1 MKMSLRGSIIG
12 LAVLAAVLPV
22 LVMVMFIPIQRNIM
36 SKNIAHEV
44 DTMARYETMQ
54 VADIIY
60 DMCKVTQ
67 LGIEKRLA
75 DHLKGADAE
84 VERLGGF
91 SFSNEFVNWTVCN
104 QLTREKTEVA
114 LPKIYLGQTCLA
126 PNYDFNVEA
135 PLVDVVTK
143 FTHAY
148 CTVFQRM
155 NEQGDM
161 VRVCTSVPD
170 TEKKRAAGTFIP
182 RLLPDGTENPAV
194 SKALAGET
202 YFGRALVLDQWHA
215 AVYEPIWDS
224 KEKKKVVGMLYIGFP
239 LDEINREL
247 RETVMEIVLGK
258 TGYIAVLGGQ
268 GDWKGRYLISK
279 NGESDGV
286 EIWNVRDADNKLF
299 VQEHIKRAMAAPEGQ
314 VQLERY
320 SWKNKGET
328 EPRKKCAGIVYFKPW
343 DWVIYATMYEDDYYG
358 VITQF
363 VSATMRIMSAGA
375 IGGGVVLVLAIIIA
389 FYLGGAIARP
399 IGDVVA
405 VAQQIAGG
413 NLAEAKRRI
422 SARIDLDGISSDK
435 SQTTKI
441 SAIKNETEKLIE
453 AIALMT
459 KYLASLVG
467 QVQRSSV
474 QMVST
479 ATEIAAASREQEST
493 VTEFGAS
500 TTEIAAAVKEISAT
514 SQELA
519 KTMQDIKETAGNT
532 ENLADKGHSGL
543 VNMQD
548 SMGQLAQATASI
560 STKLSTINEKAG
572 AINNLVTT
580 ITKVAD
586 ETNLLSLNASIEA
599 EKAGEYG
606 RGFAVVAREIRRL
619 ADQTAVSTLDIEQ
632 TVKEMQSS
640 VSAGVMEMDKFSE
653 EVAQWVKSV
662 GGISGQLNQ
671 ILAQIKVL
679 TPRFDSVN
687 EGMRSQASGAQQIS
701 DAMTQL
707 TEGSRNTTESL
718 KHFHEVTSQL
728 KEAAHELQTEVSRF
742 KV

>member
-1 MKMSLRGSIIG
+1 MKMSLRSSIIG
-12 LAVLAAVLPV
+12 LAVMAAVLPV
-22 LVMVMFIPIQRNIM
+22 LVTVLFIPIQRKIV
-36 SKNIAHEV
+36 SKNIADEV
-44 DTMARYETMQ
+44 DSMSSYEALQ
-54 VADIIY
+54 IADIVY

-75 DHLKGADAE
+75 DHLKGANAE
-84 VERLGGF
+84 AERLGGF
-91 SFSNEFVNWTVCN
+91 SISNEFVNWTACN
-104 QLTREKTEVA
+104 QLTKEKTDVT
-114 LPKIYLGQTCLA
+114 LPKIYLGQTYLA
-126 PNYDFNVEA
+126 SNNDFNVES
-135 PLVDVVTK
+135 PLVDLVTK

-161 VRVCTSVPD
+161 VRVCTSIPGTD
-170 TEKKRAAGTFIP
+170 QKRAVGTFIP
-182 RLLPDGTENPAV
+182 RLLPDGTENPV
-194 SKALAGET
+194 ISKALAGET

-215 AVYEPIWDS
+215 AAYEPIWDS

-247 RETVMEIVLGK
+247 RQTIMEIVLGK
-258 TGYIAVLGGQ
+258 SGYIAVLGGK
-268 GDWKGRYLISK
+268 GDWKGRYLISR
-279 NGESDGV
+279 NGESDGLD
-286 EIWNVRDADNKLF
+286 IWNARDAENKLF
-299 VQEHIKRAMAAPEGQ
+299 IQDHFKRAMTAPEGQ
-314 VQLERY
+314 VQLEKY

-328 EPRKKCAGIVYFKPW
+328 APRRKCAGVVYFKSW

-358 VITQF
+358 VIAKF
-363 VSATMRIMSAGA
+363 VSATIWIMSAGA
-375 IGGGVVLVLAIIIA
+375 IGGAVVLILAIILA
-389 FYLGGAIARP
+389 VYLGSAIARP
-399 IGDVVA
+399 IGDVVS

-422 SARIDLDGISSDK
+422 AAHVDLDSISTGEG
-435 SQTTKI
+435 QTARI

-514 SQELA
+514 SQELS

-532 ENLADKGHSGL
+532 ENLADKGYSGL
-543 VNMQD
+543 VNMQN

-560 STKLSTINEKAG
+560 STKLSAINEKAG
-572 AINNLVTT
+572 AINSLVTT

-662 GGISGQLNQ
+662 GGISSQLNQ
-671 ILAQIKVL
+671 ILTQIKVL

-687 EGMRSQASGAQQIS
+687 EGMRSQASGARQIS

-707 TEGSRNTTESL
+707 TEGARNTTESL

>member
-1 MKMSLRGSIIG
+1 MKMSLRSSIIG
-12 LAVLAAVLPV
+12 LAVMAAVLPV
-22 LVMVMFIPIQRNIM
+22 LVTILFIPIQRNIV
-36 SKNIAHEV
+36 SKNIADEV
-44 DTMARYETMQ
+44 DSMARYETMQ
-54 VADIIY
+54 VADIVY

-67 LGIEKRLA
+67 LGIEERLA
-75 DHLKGADAE
+75 DHLKGANAE

-91 SFSNEFVNWTVCN
+91 SFSNEFVNWTACN
-104 QLTREKTEVA
+104 QLTKEKTDVA
-114 LPKIYLGQTCLA
+114 LPRIYLGQTYLA
-126 PNYDFNVEA
+126 PNQDFNVEA

-170 TEKKRAAGTFIP
+170 TEQKRAVGTFIP
-182 RLLPDGTENPAV
+182 HLLPDGTKNPV
-194 SKALAGET
+194 IIKALAGET

-215 AVYEPIWDS
+215 AAYEPIWDS
-224 KEKKKVVGMLYIGFP
+224 KEKNKVVGMLYIGFP

-247 RETVMEIVLGK
+247 RETIMEIVLGK
-258 TGYIAVLGGQ
+258 TGYIAVLGGR

-279 NGESDGV
+279 NGESDGLD
-286 EIWNVRDADNKLF
+286 IWNARDADNRLF
-299 VQEHIKRAMAAPEGQ
+299 VQDHIKRAMAAPEGQ

-320 SWKNKGET
+320 LWKNKGET
-328 EPRKKCAGIVYFKPW
+328 EPRKKCAGVVYFKPW

-358 VITQF
+358 VITKF
-363 VSATMRIMSAGA
+363 VSATMWIMSAGA
-375 IGGGVVLVLAIIIA
+375 IGGALVLILAIIIA
-389 FYLGGAIARP
+389 VYLGSAIARP
-399 IGDVVA
+399 IGDVVS

-422 SARIDLDGISSDK
+422 ALRVDLNGISAGEG
-435 SQTTKI
+435 QTARI

-519 KTMQDIKETAGNT
+519 KTMEDIKETAGHT
-532 ENLADKGHSGL
+532 EILADKGHSGL
-543 VNMQD
+543 VNMQN
-548 SMGQLAQATASI
+548 SMSQFAQATASI
-560 STKLSTINEKAG
+560 STKLSAINEKAS

-599 EKAGEYG
+599 EKAGESG

-707 TEGSRNTTESL
+707 TEGARNTTESL

>member
-1 MKMSLRGSIIG
+1 VIG
-12 LAVLAAVLPV
+12 
-22 LVMVMFIPIQRNIM
+22 
-36 SKNIAHEV
+36 
-44 DTMARYETMQ
+44 
-54 VADIIY
+54 
-60 DMCKVTQ
+60 
-67 LGIEKRLA
+67 
-75 DHLKGADAE
+75 
-84 VERLGGF
+84 
-91 SFSNEFVNWTVCN
+91 
-104 QLTREKTEVA
+104 
-114 LPKIYLGQTCLA
+114 
-126 PNYDFNVEA
+126 
-135 PLVDVVTK
+135 
-143 FTHAY
+143 
-148 CTVFQRM
+148 
-155 NEQGDM
+155 
-161 VRVCTSVPD
+161 
-170 TEKKRAAGTFIP
+170 GT
-182 RLLPDGTENPAV
+182 
-194 SKALAGET
+194 
-202 YFGRALVLDQWHA
+202 
-215 AVYEPIWDS
+215 
-224 KEKKKVVGMLYIGFP
+224 
-239 LDEINREL
+239 
-247 RETVMEIVLGK
+247 
-258 TGYIAVLGGQ
+258 
-268 GDWKGRYLISK
+268 GDWKGHYIISK
-279 NGESDGV
+279 NGESDGLD
-286 EIWNVRDADNKLF
+286 IWNTRDADNRLF
-299 VQEHIKRAMAAPEGQ
+299 VQEHIKKAMAAPEGQ

-320 SWKNKGET
+320 PWKNKGET
-328 EPRKKCAGIVYFKPW
+328 VSRKKCAGIVYFKPW
-343 DWVIYATMYEDDYYG
+343 DWVIYATMYEDDYYS

-363 VSATMRIMSAGA
+363 ISATMRIMSAGA
-375 IGGGVVLVLAIIIA
+375 IGGALVLILAIILA

-405 VAQQIAGG
+405 VAQEIAGG
-413 NLAEAKRRI
+413 NLAEARRKI
-422 SARIDLDGISSDK
+422 SARIDLDRISSDK
-435 SQTTKI
+435 DRTSRI

-519 KTMQDIKETAGNT
+519 KTMQDIKETAGHT
-532 ENLADKGHSGL
+532 ENLADTGHSGL
-543 VNMQD
+543 VNMQN

-560 STKLSTINEKAG
+560 STKLSAINEKAG

-662 GGISGQLNQ
+662 GGISSQLNQ
-671 ILAQIKVL
+671 ILTQIKVL
-679 TPRFDSVN
+679 TPRFESVN

-707 TEGSRNTTESL
+707 TEGARNTTESL

-728 KEAAHELQTEVSRF
+728 KEAAHDLQTEVSRF

>member
-1 MKMSLRGSIIG
+1 MKMSLRSSIIG

-22 LVMVMFIPIQRNIM
+22 LVTVLFIPIQRNIV
-36 SKNIAHEV
+36 SKNIADEV

-54 VADIIY
+54 IADIVY
-60 DMCKVTQ
+60 DMCNVTQ
-67 LGIEKRLA
+67 LGIEKRLTA
-75 DHLKGADAE
+75 HLRGAETE
-84 VERLGGF
+84 VMRLGGF
-91 SFSNEFVNWTVCN
+91 SFSNEFVNWTASN
-104 QLTREKTEVA
+104 QLTKEKVDVA
-114 LPKIYLGQTCLA
+114 LPKMYLGQTYLA
-126 PNYDFNVEA
+126 PNRDFNVEA

-170 TEKKRAAGTFIP
+170 AEKKRAVGTFIP
-182 RLLPDGTENPAV
+182 RRLPDGIENPTINKV
-194 SKALAGET
+194 LAGET

-215 AVYEPIWDS
+215 AVYEPIWDT

-247 RETVMEIVLGK
+247 REAIMGIVLGK
-258 TGYIAVLGGQ
+258 TGYICVLGGK
-268 GDWKGRYLISK
+268 GDWKGRYIISK

-286 EIWNVRDADNKLF
+286 DLWNVRDAADNKLF
-299 VQEHIKRAMAAPEGQ
+299 IQEHIKRAIAAPEGS

-328 EPRKKCAGIVYFKPW
+328 EPRKKCAGVVYFKPW

-358 VITQF
+358 VIAKF
-363 VSATMRIMSAGA
+363 VAATVRIMSAGA
-375 IGGGVVLVLAIIIA
+375 ISGALMLILAIILA
-389 FYLGGAIARP
+389 VWLGSAIAHP
-399 IGDVVA
+399 IGYVVS

-422 SARIDLDGISSDK
+422 AGRIDQGNISGDGQPARK
-435 SQTTKI
+435 TTLR
-441 SAIKNETEKLIE
+441 NETDQLIE

-543 VNMQD
+543 VNMQN

-560 STKLSTINEKAG
+560 SMKLSAINEKAS

-662 GGISGQLNQ
+662 GGISSQLNQ

-687 EGMRSQASGAQQIS
+687 EGMRSQATGARQIS

-707 TEGSRNTTESL
+707 TEGARNTTESL

>member
-1 MKMSLRGSIIG
+1 MKMSLRSNIVG
-12 LAVLAAVLPV
+12 LAVFAAVLPV
-22 LVMVMFIPIQRNIM
+22 LVTILFIPIQRNVVTKNVTAEM
-36 SKNIAHEV
+36 DEASK
-44 DTMARYETMQ
+44 YEATQ
-54 VADIIY
+54 VANMVY
-60 DMCKVTQ
+60 DMCNVIQ
-67 LGIEKRLA
+67 LGTEKRLA
-75 DHLKGADAE
+75 DHLKGAN
-84 VERLGGF
+84 VELARLGGF
-91 SFSNEFVNWTVCN
+91 SFSNELVNWTARN
-104 QLTREKTEVA
+104 QSTGEKIEVA
-114 LPKIYLGQTCLA
+114 VPKLFLGQTFIA
-126 PNYDFNVEA
+126 PNPDFAVES
-135 PLVDVVTK
+135 PLVDIVTK

-148 CTVFQRM
+148 CTIFQRM
-155 NEQGDM
+155 NDRGDM
-161 VRVCTSVPD
+161 LRVCTSVPD
-170 TEKKRAAGTFIP
+170 TDQKRAIGTFIS
-182 RLLPDGTENPAV
+182 RLLPDGTENPV
-194 SKALAGET
+194 ISKVLAGET
-202 YFGRALVLDQWHA
+202 YFGRALVLNQWHA
-215 AVYEPIWDS
+215 AAYEPIWDS
-224 KEKKKVVGMLYIGFP
+224 ADKKKVVGMLYMGFN

-247 RETVMEIVLGK
+247 RGAIMEIVLGK
-258 TGYIAVLGGQ
+258 TGYIAVLGGR
-268 GDWKGRYLISK
+268 GDWKGQYIISK
-279 NGESDGV
+279 NGERDG
-286 EIWNVRDADNKLF
+286 ENIWNARDADGKLF
-299 VQEHIKRAMAAPEGQ
+299 VQNHILKALAAPEGRA
-314 VQLERY
+314 LFERY
-320 SWKNKGET
+320 SWQNKGEPQ
-328 EPRKKCAGIVYFKPW
+328 PRMKCAGIVYFKPW
-343 DWVIYATMYEDDYYG
+343 DWVIYSTMYEDDNYSI
-358 VITQF
+358 VAKFITGT
-363 VSATMRIMSAGA
+363 VRIMSAGA
-375 IGGGVVLVLAIIIA
+375 IAGAVVMVLAIILA
-389 FYLGGAIARP
+389 FWLGSAIARP
-399 IGDVVA
+399 IGNVVSI
-405 VAQQIAGG
+405 AQLIAGG
-413 NLAEAKRRI
+413 NLAEARRRV
-422 SARIDLDGISSDK
+422 ADK
-435 SQTTKI
+435 LAKIENSNADSQPVRETML
-441 SAIKNETEKLIE
+441 KNETEKLIE
-453 AIALMT
+453 AIVLMT

-519 KTMQDIKETAGNT
+519 KTMQDIKETASDT

-543 VNMQD
+543 VNMQS
-548 SMGQLAQATASI
+548 SMSQFALSTASI
-560 STKLSTINEKAG
+560 STKLSAINEKAG
-572 AINNLVTT
+572 AINNMVTT

-640 VSAGVMEMDKFSE
+640 VSSGVMEMDKFSG

-671 ILAQIKVL
+671 ILGQIKVL

-707 TEGSRNTTESL
+707 TEGARNTTESL